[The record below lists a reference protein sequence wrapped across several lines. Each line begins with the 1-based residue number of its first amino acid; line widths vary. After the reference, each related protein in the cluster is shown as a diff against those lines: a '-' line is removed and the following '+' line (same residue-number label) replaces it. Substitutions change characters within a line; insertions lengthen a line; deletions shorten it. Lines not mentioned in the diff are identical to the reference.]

1 MLAPCL
7 PTLGAMQHE
16 DQMPLLAAAMA
27 EHNRS
32 GRQHLREATELLRK
46 MKSVVKVEKVER
58 VEIDFPGLLG
68 TFEAK
73 QTNFVRHV
81 LSRGKRSASQ

>member
-32 GRQHLREATELLRK
+32 GRQHLREATQMLRK
-46 MKSVVKVEKVER
+46 MKPSVKVEKVENLAKVAKVAE
-58 VEIDFPGLLG
+58 VEQEEIAVPPL
-68 TFEAK
+68 E
-73 QTNFVRHV
+73 VC
-81 LSRGKRSASQ
+81 

>member
-32 GRQHLREATELLRK
+32 GRQHLREATQMLRK
-46 MKSVVKVEKVER
+46 MKPSVKVEKVEK
-58 VEIDFPGLLG
+58 VEKL
-68 TFEAK
+68 AK
-73 QTNFVRHV
+73 VAKVAEVEQEEIAV
-81 LSRGKRSASQ
+81 SP